1 MKDQFSDNLVYD
13 TMIRL
18 LIILLIIALC
28 LMILYPFGSILM
40 WSLILAM
47 AMYPFHA
54 KLTKKLGGKPKLA
67 STIIVISALAIIFIP
82 SWFVIDSMVEEVQT
96 VKMNLNENGLTIT
109 APKESV
115 KEWPL
120 VGESVYDFWKSASGN
135 LEQTLDKYQDQLT
148 DFGQQ
153 LAKGALGTISA
164 LLQILVSFI
173 IAAVLLVFG
182 GAGEGIRKFFRK
194 LAGSRGDEFADIT
207 MMTVRSVLK
216 GVLGVALVVSI
227 LHGILFTLA
236 GVPYPGLF
244 TLGVFVLGVLQI
256 PAIILTLP
264 IILYL
269 FAVKS
274 TSMAI
279 MWTVFLIVAGLSD
292 NVLKPILL
300 GKGAAVPTLVIFLGV
315 IGGFILSGFIGLFT
329 GAIVMSLGYK
339 LFIGWLNSNDDMK
352 QV

>member
-18 LIILLIIALC
+18 LIILLIITLC

-47 AMYPFHA
+47 AIHPFHA

-96 VKMNLNENGLTIT
+96 VKMNLSENGLTIP

-120 VGESVYDFWKSASGN
+120 VGERVYDFWKSASGN
-135 LEQTLDKYQDQLT
+135 LEQTLDKYKDQLT
-148 DFGQQ
+148 DLGQQ

-164 LLQILVSFI
+164 LIQILVSFI

-182 GAGEGIRKFFRK
+182 GAGESMRRFFRK
-194 LAGSRGDEFADIT
+194 LAGKRGDEFADMT
-207 MMTVRSVLK
+207 MKTVSSVLK

-236 GVPYPGLF
+236 GVPYPGLL

-256 PAIILTLP
+256 PAIIITLP
-264 IILYL
+264 VIIYI
-269 FAVKS
+269 FTIKTTSAAVIW
-274 TSMAI
+274 AI
-279 MWTVFLIVAGLSD
+279 LLIIAGLSD

-300 GKGAAVPTLVIFLGV
+300 GKGAAVPMLVIFLGV

-339 LFIGWLNSNDDMK
+339 LFIGWLNSNDEVA
-352 QV
+352 QA

>member
-18 LIILLIIALC
+18 LIILLIITLC

-47 AMYPFHA
+47 AIHPFHA

-96 VKMNLNENGLTIT
+96 VKMNLSENGLTIP

-120 VGESVYDFWKSASGN
+120 VGERVYDFWKSASGN

-148 DFGQQ
+148 DLGQQ

-164 LLQILVSFI
+164 LIQILVSFI

-182 GAGEGIRKFFRK
+182 GAGESMRRFFRK
-194 LAGSRGDEFADIT
+194 LAGKRGDEFADMT
-207 MMTVRSVLK
+207 MKTVSSVLK

-227 LHGILFTLA
+227 LHGILFALA
-236 GVPYPGLF
+236 GVPYPGLL

-256 PAIILTLP
+256 PAIIITLP
-264 IILYL
+264 VIIYI
-269 FAVKS
+269 FTIKTTSAAVIW
-274 TSMAI
+274 AI
-279 MWTVFLIVAGLSD
+279 LLIIAGLSD

-300 GKGAAVPTLVIFLGV
+300 GKGAAVPMLVIFLGV

-339 LFIGWLNSNDDMK
+339 LFIGWLNSNDEVA
-352 QV
+352 QA